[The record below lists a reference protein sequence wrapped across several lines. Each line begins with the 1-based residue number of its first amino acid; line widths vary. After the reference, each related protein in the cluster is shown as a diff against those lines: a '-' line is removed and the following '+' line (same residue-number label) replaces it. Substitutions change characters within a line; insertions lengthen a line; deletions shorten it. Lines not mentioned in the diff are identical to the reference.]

1 VTGLKDPAITP
12 VLHHGYETY
21 ASDIAFEH
29 IPDVGHW
36 IVEQA
41 HDLVLERLRS
51 YLGH

>member
-1 VTGLKDPAITP
+1 MLVHGFPQNWWEWHRMTGPLAAD
-12 VLHHGYETY
+12 
-21 ASDIAFEH
+21 AFEH
-29 IPDVGHW
+29 IPSVGRW